1 METFTSGSVSASGG
15 GSPGRLDSYPNPFY
29 KAEKSVSYKHIEAL
43 FHDGKDCQQ
52 VIDWKLIQ
60 THWFDMMRVVLS
72 IREGKISS
80 ATILRKLGNYS
91 RKNRLYQA
99 FRELGRAVRTEF
111 LLRYI
116 QDIVMREKITAGM
129 NKAEATMVLRSGY
142 SSEERV

>member
-1 METFTSGSVSASGG
+1 MPRIRNLKELV
-15 GSPGRLDSYPNPFY
+15 FY

-80 ATILRKLGNYS
+80 ATILRNWVIIV
-91 RKNRLYQA
+91 
-99 FRELGRAVRTEF
+99 VRTGYT
-111 LLRYI
+111 RRSVSW
-116 QDIVMREKITAGM
+116 D
-129 NKAEATMVLRSGY
+129 VLCGRSFCY
-142 SSEERV
+142 VIFRT